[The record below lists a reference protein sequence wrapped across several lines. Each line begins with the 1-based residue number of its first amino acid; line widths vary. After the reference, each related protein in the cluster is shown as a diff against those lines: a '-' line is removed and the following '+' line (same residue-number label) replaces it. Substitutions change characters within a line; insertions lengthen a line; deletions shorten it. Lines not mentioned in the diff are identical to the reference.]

1 MKTIFKFMRGSIQ
14 FLPTLGLLTGLAA
27 CTDYLDEFKDEYDE
41 TFTAIEDPSSSDDE
55 EPTSSETKAGTSSS
69 AKLSSSDKGSEPADG
84 SSSSGKVG
92 SSSST
97 KGTSSS
103 SQNTSS
109 DSMDDI
115 PLSAGVFGTCAPVR
129 ANFELDER
137 VTWSFTW
144 NAKTSGLSDA
154 DIAKATL
161 KWSMP
166 GGTPATYDGDYDDV
180 FIETS
185 YESVGTK
192 TASVSVTIG
201 DSTQKITCS
210 SVKVIPAT
218 ESPSIDP
225 NSPEFVP
232 TRVGP
237 VSQYGQLKAGKNS
250 SGKGG
255 LYGSCEGVKDGS
267 EVLVRGMSL
276 YWSLKPEAMEFW
288 TEDGITTMV
297 NDMNIEV
304 VRAAMAVVNPYLDSY
319 EWNGMVLK
327 DYLHDSD
334 QQKSFV
340 KMAVE
345 AAIKN
350 DIYVIID
357 WHLEDYNGY
366 TSDAVKFFE
375 YAAKEYGQY
384 DNVIFEIWNEYK
396 GGDMDVVKEHANQV
410 IAAIRKYSDNL
421 VLVGS
426 PSWSV
431 YPNVCAT
438 AAIQDSEKNYA
449 CTLHFFAATHVIG
462 NALDAAA
469 EQAISSGVPVFV
481 SEWGTV
487 YSDGT
492 SGYNENSSKAW
503 SAWMNQ
509 NNISWTAWNAS
520 KVDET
525 SAAFTSSATKTS
537 LQYTTS
543 GSLVKSFLATNPTTY
558 TTCKGK

>member
-1 MKTIFKFMRGSIQ
+1 MKSK
-14 FLPTLGLLTGLAA
+14 LTLAFVIPAAFFIAA

-41 TFTAIEDPSSSDDE
+41 TFAAIEDPSSSDDE

-103 SQNTSS
+103 SGKVDSS
-109 DSMDDI
+109 SSESE
-115 PLSAGVFGTCAPVR
+115 PLPEGVFGTCAPIR
-129 ANFELDER
+129 STFELDER

-144 NAKTSGLSDA
+144 NANTSGLSNA

-218 ESPSIDP
+218 ESSSIDP

-237 VSQYGQLKAGKNS
+237 VSQYGELITGKNS
-250 SGKGG
+250 SGKGQI
-255 LYGSCEGVKDGS
+255 YGSCEGVKDGA
-267 EVLVRGMSL
+267 EVQVRGMSL
-276 YWSLKPEAMEFW
+276 FKSIASDAMDFW
-288 TEDGITTMV
+288 TEEGVTTMV
-297 NDMNIEV
+297 NDMNIQI
-304 VRAAMAVVNPYLDSY
+304 VRAPMAVTTDSWSE
-319 EWNGMVLK
+319 EWNEIQLK
-327 DYLHDSD
+327 GYLEDSD
-334 QQKSFV
+334 NQKSFV
-340 KMAVE
+340 KTVVE

-357 WHLEDYNGY
+357 WQSAENDLLTD
-366 TSDAVKFFE
+366 DAIRFF
-375 YAAKEYGQY
+375 KEMAQTYGQY
-384 DNVIFEIWNEYK
+384 DNVIFELLYEVD
-396 GGDMDVVKEHANQV
+396 GLVKWSTIKDYADRIIEV
-410 IAAIRKYSDNL
+410 IREYSDNL
-421 VLVGS
+421 ILVAT
-426 PSWSV
+426 PSWSQHV
-431 YPNVCAT
+431 NEPVGNEVTDSKNNT
-438 AAIQDSEKNYA
+438 AYVFHYWAG
-449 CTLHFFAATHVIG
+449 THSVG
-462 NALDAAA
+462 SFGPAVETAMSAGL
-469 EQAISSGVPVFV
+469 SVFI
-481 SEWGTV
+481 SEWGTTNT
-487 YSDGT
+487 SADG
-492 SGYNENSSKAW
+492 SINESESNQWQTFVNRHNLSWTNW
-503 SAWMNQ
+503 SA
-509 NNISWTAWNAS
+509 SKRDAS
-520 KVDET
+520 
-525 SAAFTSSATKTS
+525 SSAFRSSASKTS

-543 GSLVKSFLATNPTTY
+543 GDLVKGFLASNPTTY
-558 TTCKGK
+558 TACKSK

>member
-1 MKTIFKFMRGSIQ
+1 MKTIFKLMRGSIQ

-41 TFTAIEDPSSSDDE
+41 TFAAIEDPTPGDDDE
-55 EPTSSETKAGTSSS
+55 SSSSETKAGSSS
-69 AKLSSSDKGSEPADG
+69 STKLSSDGKGSEPADG
-84 SSSSGKVG
+84 SNSSGKVG

-103 SQNTSS
+103 STKISS

-115 PLSAGVFGTCAPVR
+115 PLSAGVFGVCAPIR
-129 ANFELDER
+129 STFELDER
-137 VTWSFTW
+137 VTWSFKRNTE
-144 NAKTSGLSDA
+144 TSGYTDT
-154 DIAKATL
+154 DYAKATY
-161 KWSMP
+161 KWDMP
-166 GGTPATYDGDYDDV
+166 GGSPATYDGDYDDV

-201 DSTQKITCS
+201 GSTQEISCS
-210 SVKVIPAT
+210 PVMVIPAT
-218 ESPSIDP
+218 ESSSSDPS
-225 NSPEFVP
+225 SPEFAP

-250 SGKGG
+250 AGKGG
-255 LYGSCEGVKDGS
+255 LYGSCAGVKDGG
-267 EVLVRGMSL
+267 EVQVRGMSL

-297 NDMNIEV
+297 KGMNIEV
-304 VRAAMAVVNPYLDSY
+304 VRATMAVVDPFSGSH

-449 CTLHFFAATHVIG
+449 CTLHFFAATQVIG

-469 EQAISSGVPVFV
+469 EQAISSGVPVFA
-481 SEWGTV
+481 SEWSPV
-487 YSDGT
+487 EADGN
-492 SGYNENSSKAW
+492 GNPNENSSTAW
-503 SAWMNQ
+503 THWMEQ
-509 NNISWTAWNAS
+509 KGISWTAWSAS

-543 GSLVKSFLATNPTTY
+543 GGIVKGFLPTTASY
-558 TTCKGK
+558 TACKK

>member
-1 MKTIFKFMRGSIQ
+1 MKSK
-14 FLPTLGLLTGLAA
+14 LTLAFVIPAAFFIAA

-41 TFTAIEDPSSSDDE
+41 TFAAIEDPVPGDEDVSS
-55 EPTSSETKAGTSSS
+55 SSETKAGTSSS

-144 NAKTSGLSDA
+144 NAKTSGLSSA

-166 GGTPATYDGDYDDV
+166 GGTPATYDGDANDR

-185 YESVGTK
+185 YTTSGTK
-192 TASVSVTIG
+192 TASVSVTAQG
-201 DSTQKITCS
+201 STQEITCS
-210 SVKVIPAT
+210 PVMVIPAT
-218 ESPSIDP
+218 ESSSSDSS
-225 NSPEFVP
+225 SPEFAP

-250 SGKGG
+250 SGKGR
-255 LYGSCEGVKDGS
+255 LYGSCEGVKDGA
-267 EVLVRGMSL
+267 EVQVRGMSL
-276 YWSLKPEAMEFW
+276 YWSLMSEAMEFW
-288 TEDGITTMV
+288 TEEGITTMV
-297 NDMNIEV
+297 NDMNIQI
-304 VRAAMAVVNPYLDSY
+304 VRAAMAAGTENWGD
-319 EWNGMVLK
+319 EWNDIPLK
-327 DYLHDSD
+327 GYSSD
-334 QQKSFV
+334 PTNQKSFV
-340 KMAVE
+340 KNVVE

-357 WHLEDYNGY
+357 WHTMGTDGN
-366 TSDAVKFFE
+366 TTKAVEFFE
-375 YAAKEYGQY
+375 YAAKEFGGY
-384 DNVIFEIWNEYK
+384 DNVIFEVWSEPTS
-396 GGDMDVVKEHANQV
+396 VELSTVTTHANTV

-426 PSWSV
+426 PSWSAQ
-431 YPNVCAT
+431 PNACAT

-449 CTLHFFAATHVIG
+449 CTLHFYAGTNLVG
-462 NALDAAA
+462 GTYDAAA
-469 EQAISSGVPVFV
+469 EQAMSSGVPVFV

-487 YSDGT
+487 NSDGT
-492 SGYNENSSKAW
+492 SGYNESSSRAW

-509 NNISWTAWNAS
+509 NNISWTNWSAS
-520 KVDET
+520 KIQEG
-525 SAAFTSSATKTS
+525 SAAFTSSATKIS

-558 TTCKGK
+558 TACKSK

>member
-41 TFTAIEDPSSSDDE
+41 TFAAIEDPSSSDDE

-144 NAKTSGLSDA
+144 NTETSGLSSA

-166 GGTPATYDGDYDDV
+166 GGTPATYDGDANDR

-185 YESVGTK
+185 YTTSGTK
-192 TASVSVTIG
+192 TASVSVTAQG
-201 DSTQKITCS
+201 STQEITCS
-210 SVKVIPAT
+210 PVMVIPAT
-218 ESPSIDP
+218 ESSSSDSS
-225 NSPEFVP
+225 SPEFAP

-237 VSQYGQLKAGKNS
+237 VSQYGELITGKNS
-250 SGKGG
+250 SGKGQI
-255 LYGSCEGVKDGS
+255 YGSCEGVKDGA
-267 EVLVRGMSL
+267 EVQVRGMSL
-276 YWSLKPEAMEFW
+276 FKSIASDAMDFW
-288 TEDGITTMV
+288 TEEGVTTMV
-297 NDMNIEV
+297 NDMKIQI
-304 VRAAMAVVNPYLDSY
+304 VRAPMAVSTGSWSD
-319 EWNGMVLK
+319 EWNEIQLK
-327 DYLHDSD
+327 GYLEDPD
-334 QQKSFV
+334 NQKSFV
-340 KMAVE
+340 KMVVD

-357 WHLEDYNGY
+357 WNSNENDLQTGE
-366 TSDAVKFFE
+366 AIKFF
-375 YAAKEYGQY
+375 KEMAQTYGQY
-384 DNVIFEIWNEYK
+384 DNVIFELLYEVN
-396 GGDMDVVKEHANQV
+396 GSVKWSTIKDYADRIIEV
-410 IAAIRKYSDNL
+410 IREYSDNL
-421 VLVGS
+421 ILVATPNWSQHVNEPVGNEVTDSKNNTAYVFHYWAGSHSVGS
-426 PSWSV
+426 FGSAVETAMSAGLSV
-431 YPNVCAT
+431 F
-438 AAIQDSEKNYA
+438 I
-449 CTLHFFAATHVIG
+449 
-462 NALDAAA
+462 
-469 EQAISSGVPVFV
+469 
-481 SEWGTV
+481 SEWGTTDV
-487 YSDGT
+487 NADG
-492 SGYNENSSKAW
+492 SVNASSSSEWQTFVNAHKL
-503 SAWMNQ
+503 
-509 NNISWTAWNAS
+509 SWTNRSAS
-520 KVDET
+520 KRSET
-525 SAAFTSSATKTS
+525 SAAFDVSATQTS
-537 LQYTTS
+537 LQYTAS
-543 GSLVKSFLATNPTTY
+543 GKLVKSFLATNPTTY
-558 TTCKGK
+558 TACKGK

>member
-1 MKTIFKFMRGSIQ
+1 MRGSIQ

-41 TFTAIEDPSSSDDE
+41 TFAAIEDPVPGDEDVSS
-55 EPTSSETKAGTSSS
+55 SSETKAGTSSS
-69 AKLSSSDKGSEPADG
+69 AKLSSSDKGSEPVDG

-97 KGTSSS
+97 KGTSSSSAGSSS

-115 PLSAGVFGTCAPVR
+115 PLSAGVFGTCKPVR
-129 ANFELDER
+129 ATFELDER

-144 NAKTSGLSDA
+144 NTASGLTATDK
-154 DIAKATL
+154 AKATL
-161 KWSMP
+161 NWNMP
-166 GGTPATYDGDYDDV
+166 GGTPATYDGDANDC

-185 YESVGTK
+185 YTTSGSK
-192 TASVSVTIG
+192 TATVSVTIG
-201 DSTQKITCS
+201 GSTQEIACT
-210 SVKVIPAT
+210 SVMVIPAT
-218 ESPSIDP
+218 ESSSSDSS
-225 NSPEFVP
+225 SPEFAP

-250 SGKGG
+250 SGKGR

-267 EVLVRGMSL
+267 EVQVRGMSL
-276 YWSLKPEAMEFW
+276 YWSLMSNAMEFW
-288 TEDGITTMV
+288 TEEGITTMV
-297 NDMNIEV
+297 SDMNIEV
-304 VRAAMAVVNPYLDSY
+304 VRAAMAAGSENWGD
-319 EWNGMVLK
+319 EWNDIPLK
-327 DYLHDSD
+327 GYSSD
-334 QQKSFV
+334 PTNQKSFV
-340 KMAVE
+340 KTVVD

-357 WHLEDYNGY
+357 WHIMGADGY
-366 TSDAVKFFE
+366 TTQAVEFFE
-375 YAAKEYGQY
+375 YAAKEFGGY
-384 DNVIFEIWNEYK
+384 DNVIFEVWSEPTS
-396 GGDMDVVKEHANQV
+396 VELSTVTTHANTV

-426 PSWSV
+426 PSWSAQ
-431 YPNVCAT
+431 PNACAT

-449 CTLHFFAATHVIG
+449 CTLHFYAGSDLVEGTH
-462 NALDAAA
+462 DAAA
-469 EQAISSGVPVFV
+469 EQAMSSGVPVFV

-487 YSDGT
+487 NSDGKG
-492 SGYNENSSKAW
+492 GYNESSSRAW

-509 NNISWTAWNAS
+509 NNISWTNWSAS
-520 KVDET
+520 KIQQG

-558 TTCKGK
+558 TACKAK